1 MGKVERLIDK
11 QLDTEIEKEIELCL
25 KRLRGLESSLK
36 FFRSGIRG
44 LIEGGTEGLTEDL
57 GIIKG
62 KTSDTISALY
72 TIKKI
77 NELIDDTIMLW
88 GDSMRKYFEEY
99 LKQAEENQ

>member
-1 MGKVERLIDK
+1 MGTVERLIDK

-44 LIEGGTEGLTEDL
+44 LIEGGSEGLAADL

-62 KTSDTISALY
+62 KTSNTISGLY
-72 TIKKI
+72 MLKKI
-77 NELIDDTIMLW
+77 NELIDDTVILW
-88 GDSMRKYFEEY
+88 GDSMRKYFEDCVNE
-99 LKQAEENQ
+99 AEENQ

>member
-44 LIEGGTEGLTEDL
+44 LIEGGPEGLAEEL
-57 GIIKG
+57 GIIQG

-72 TIKKI
+72 MLKKI

-88 GDSMRKYFEEY
+88 GDSMRKAFEDY
-99 LKQAEENQ
+99 LKEAEEN